1 MNVALALGH
10 HWHTQLY
17 LNAFAAAGA
26 PISLVYACA
35 EGAPPGLQCAE
46 TLSALLRERP
56 DLVIVLGR
64 PDEMIH
70 LARELIPSGVALALE
85 KPVGTGAD
93 QTAALAEL
101 VRQHGSFVAVA
112 QPHLSTE
119 FWQILPPQPGP
130 LSHFRFRLVNGS
142 PQRYTDWDVPWVLDR
157 AQAGGGVLRN
167 LGLHGISAFQQLTGS
182 GAQVHSALLSSAL
195 YGLETEEYASVT
207 LRSGQVIG
215 QLEVGYTL
223 GSDSGSEF
231 ELSAHWQHLSI
242 RDDGTT
248 LTIFDRRK
256 GTLERRACLP
266 LPRRYEHFART
277 TLYALAHHQ
286 APVHDLAG
294 HMQAMQIIDQTYA
307 QATWIRP

>member
-1 MNVALALGH
+1 MQIALALGH
-10 HWHTQLY
+10 HWHTQMY
-17 LNAFAAAGA
+17 LDAFAAAGTA
-26 PISLVYACA
+26 VSSVYARA
-35 EGAPPGLQCAE
+35 GNAPSGLRCAE

-56 DLVIVLGR
+56 DLVIVLAR
-64 PDEMIH
+64 PDEMTEM
-70 LARELIPSGVALALE
+70 ARELILSGVALAIE

-101 VRQHGSFVAVA
+101 ARQRGNFIAVA

-119 FWQILPPQPGP
+119 FWQAVPSQPGT

-142 PQRYTDWDVPWVLDR
+142 PQRYTDWGVPWVLDP

-167 LGLHGISAFQQLTGS
+167 LGIHGVSAFQQLTG
-182 GAQVHSALLSSAL
+182 GPGQVHSALLSSVI
-195 YGLETEEYASVT
+195 YGLEAEEYASVT

-215 QLEVGYTL
+215 QIEVGYTL
-223 GSDSGSEF
+223 GSDSESEY
-231 ELSAHWQHLSI
+231 EMTAHWQHLSI
-242 RDDGTT
+242 RDDGAA
-248 LTIFDRRK
+248 LTVLDRRT
-256 GTLERRACLP
+256 GTVERRVCLP

-294 HMQAMQIIDQTYA
+294 HMQAMQVIDQAYA

>member
-1 MNVALALGH
+1 MHIALALGH

-17 LNAFAAAGA
+17 LDAFAAVGA
-26 PISLVYACA
+26 PISVLYACA
-35 EGAPPGLQCAE
+35 GGTVPSLQRAE
-46 TLSALLRERP
+46 TLNGLLRERP

-64 PDEMIH
+64 PDEMIQ

-85 KPVGTGAD
+85 KPVGTDAD

-101 VRQHGSFVAVA
+101 ARQHSSFVAVA

-119 FWQILPPQPGP
+119 FWRAMPPQPGL

-142 PQRYTDWDVPWVLDR
+142 PQRYTDWGVPWVLDP

-167 LGLHGISAFQQLTGS
+167 LGLHGISAFQQLTGREV
-182 GAQVHSALLSSAL
+182 QVHSALLSSAL
-195 YGLETEEYASVT
+195 YGLESEEYATVT

-215 QLEVGYTL
+215 QIEVGYTL
-223 GSDSGSEF
+223 GSDSDSEY

-242 RDDGTT
+242 RDDGAA

-256 GTLERRACLP
+256 GTFARQTCLP

-277 TLYALAHHQ
+277 TLSALADHQ

-294 HMQAMQIIDQTYA
+294 HMRAMQLIDQVYA
-307 QATWIRP
+307 QANWIRP